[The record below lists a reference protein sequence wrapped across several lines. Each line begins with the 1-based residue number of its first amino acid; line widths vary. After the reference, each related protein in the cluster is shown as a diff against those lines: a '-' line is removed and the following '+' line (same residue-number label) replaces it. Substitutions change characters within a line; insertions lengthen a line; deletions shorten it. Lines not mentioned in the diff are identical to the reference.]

1 MLPLLTES
9 TVKAYVLRSGLST
22 LVTMWYPA
30 TNKGFVNTHV
40 ERCHQEISSFNRKVV
55 KILLMTHLGINLE
68 EEAIATT
75 TIGARVRLMWLT
87 NYITNMRN

>member
-1 MLPLLTES
+1 MSPPPL
-9 TVKAYVLRSGLST
+9 
-22 LVTMWYPA
+22 
-30 TNKGFVNTHV
+30 V
-40 ERCHQEISSFNRKVV
+40 EVV